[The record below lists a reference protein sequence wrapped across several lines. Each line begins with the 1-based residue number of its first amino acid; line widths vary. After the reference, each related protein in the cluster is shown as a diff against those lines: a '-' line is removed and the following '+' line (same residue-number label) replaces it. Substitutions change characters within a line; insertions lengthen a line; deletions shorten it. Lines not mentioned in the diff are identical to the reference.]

1 MPEQKL
7 PEDIRSDRNGRV
19 TWYPWAPQMSQKA
32 LIGTYLTQTPKYFI
46 FLFNSLENLNISS
59 RVYLQKLKPVEN
71 FEWNIV

>member
-1 MPEQKL
+1 
-7 PEDIRSDRNGRV
+7 
-19 TWYPWAPQMSQKA
+19 MSQKA

-71 FEWNIV
+71 YEWNIV